1 MTKLEVLNL
10 VGKETTVKFNSLIDG
25 IVSYQTLVPFIEDG
39 FLSCYE
45 LSFFYNADVAIL
57 EFDELGDINLEL
69 FELNVININ
78 DEKASTLYPSKS
90 SN

>member
-25 IVSYQTLVPFIEDG
+25 IVSYQTLIPFIEDG
-39 FLSCYE
+39 CLSCYE

-78 DEKASTLYPSKS
+78 DEKANTLYPSK
-90 SN
+90 